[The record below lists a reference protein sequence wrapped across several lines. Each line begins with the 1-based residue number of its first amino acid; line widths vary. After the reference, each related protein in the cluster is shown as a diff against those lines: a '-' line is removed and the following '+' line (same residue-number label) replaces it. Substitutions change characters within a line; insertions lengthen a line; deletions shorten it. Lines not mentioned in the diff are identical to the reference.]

1 MKLRSYLGC
10 SAFVVG
16 LGVFALGC
24 DGPKPQAPV
33 SESATAV
40 CEPTSPTAVA
50 TLNGADIMDEE
61 LRKAAGPKIIQA
73 EADLYDARK
82 EAADQIIENRLLTA
96 AAEKVGI
103 SQEDY
108 VKKNVFEKVTIE
120 DKDIKDYYD
129 KNQAQMQGRKF
140 EDIQANLKVYLLR
153 EKQQKLYGDVVA
165 GLKKNAKI
173 AYHIKAP
180 KIPVEEGDN
189 PSIGPKDAP
198 VTIVEFT
205 DYECPFCGRAR
216 PVVNQVLK
224 EYKGK
229 VRYVLR
235 DFPLSFHKN
244 STKAHEAARCAG
256 EQGKFWEMNKMFFEN
271 QKALGLDDLRKY
283 AGDLKLNK
291 DKFNACLDSGKYL
304 KAIQA
309 NQEYGEK
316 VGVNGT
322 PAFFI
327 NGRMISG
334 ARPFASFQE
343 IIEEELASQGR

>member
-1 MKLRSYLGC
+1 MNFKFHFWFG
-10 SAFVVG
+10 VVVIG
-16 LGVFALGC
+16 LGLFACGC
-24 DGPKPQAPV
+24 DGPKQQSVSV
-33 SESATAV
+33 SESAVA
-40 CEPTSPTAVA
+40 CEPTTPTAVA
-50 TLNGADIMDEE
+50 TLNGTDITDED
-61 LRKAAGPKIIQA
+61 LRKSAGPKITQA

-82 EAADQIIENRLLTA
+82 DAADQIIEDRLTA
-96 AAEKVGI
+96 AAAEKSGL
-103 SQEDY
+103 SKEDY
-108 VKKNVFEKVTIE
+108 LRKNVFEKVTID
-120 DKDIKDYYD
+120 DKEVKAYYD
-129 KNQAQMQGRKF
+129 QNSSQMQGRKL
-140 EDIQANLKVYLLR
+140 EDIQANLKAYLLR
-153 EKQQKLYGDVVA
+153 DKQQKLYGDFVA

-173 AYHIKAP
+173 AFHIKAP
-180 KIPVEEGDN
+180 KIQVEEGDN

-198 VTIVEFT
+198 VVIVEFT

-244 STKAHEAARCAG
+244 SSKAHEAARCAG
-256 EQGKFWEMNKMFFEN
+256 EQGKLWEMNKTLFEN
-271 QKALGLDDLRKY
+271 QKALSIEDLRKY
-283 AGDLKLNK
+283 AADLKLDK
-291 DKFNACLDSGKYL
+291 DKFNQCLDSGKYL

-334 ARPFASFQE
+334 ARPLASFQE